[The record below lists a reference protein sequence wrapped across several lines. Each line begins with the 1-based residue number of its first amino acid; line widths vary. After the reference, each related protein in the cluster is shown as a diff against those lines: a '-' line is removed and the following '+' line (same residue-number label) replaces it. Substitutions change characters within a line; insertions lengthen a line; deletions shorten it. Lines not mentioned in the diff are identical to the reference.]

1 MSAPMT
7 WKQQEPTG
15 FRKWVQREMLIFGV
29 VLTITY
35 LILCTCIHAYMRSCI
50 HICSMYI
57 YMYINTYICSSRGM
71 LDVSGKCC
79 LLEFFGWTLLKYLF
93 IAPPTIK
100 AISDI
105 TLQNLCKFIQNNILF
120 TLLWNVSAMRRDL
133 FPNFYKTW
141 WI

>member
-1 MSAPMT
+1 MSPERDVDF
-7 WKQQEPTG
+7 WG
-15 FRKWVQREMLIFGV
+15 SFNNH
-29 VLTITY
+29 
-35 LILCTCIHAYMRSCI
+35 ILYSIHAYLRTCLVAYI
-50 HICSMYI
+50 YVVCTYICT

-120 TLLWNVSAMRRDL
+120 TLLWNASAMRWDL

>member
-1 MSAPMT
+1 MRT
-7 WKQQEPTG
+7 C
-15 FRKWVQREMLIFGV
+15 V
-29 VLTITY
+29 VAYIYVVCTY
-35 LILCTCIHAYMRSCI
+35 ICT
-50 HICSMYI
+50 

-120 TLLWNVSAMRRDL
+120 TLLWNVSAMRWDFFQTFIRLDGSKDL
-133 FPNFYKTW
+133 FGAAWNQVYVLKKENPLVAFVIIW
-141 WI
+141 WLII